1 MQEPDDQSTRVTS
14 QQDLMNWQASCLMKK
29 RKSWEENP
37 SISVHG

>member
-1 MQEPDDQSTRVTS
+1 MQEPDDQSTRPYE
-14 QQDLMNWQASCLMKK
+14 LASILLLKK